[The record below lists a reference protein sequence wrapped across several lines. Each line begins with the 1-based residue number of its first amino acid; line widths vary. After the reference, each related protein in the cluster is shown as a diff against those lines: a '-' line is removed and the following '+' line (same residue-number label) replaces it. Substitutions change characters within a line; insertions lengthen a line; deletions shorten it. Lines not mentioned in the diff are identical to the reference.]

1 MPAADVRAALMTRYE
16 ASEYELGVQV
26 SADVLRDCLQTL
38 RDAYGY
44 NHYILANA
52 VDRGETIEVIHGLR
66 KTANGEDFFVKVVI
80 SADRPEVISAVP
92 IFPGAEWHER
102 EILDLFGVTFIEHPD
117 PRRLMMP
124 DDYIGH
130 PLRKAFKID
139 TPWGYRPP
147 TPPEGT

>member
-1 MPAADVRAALMTRYE
+1 MPAPDVCAAVVTRYE
-16 ASEYELGVQV
+16 ATEYELGVQV

-44 NHYILANA
+44 SHYMLANA
-52 VDRGETIEVIHGLR
+52 IDRGETIEEIHGLR

-80 SADRPEVISAVP
+80 PADRPEVSSAVP
-92 IFPGAEWHER
+92 VFPGAEWHER

-117 PRRLMMP
+117 PRRIMMP
-124 DDYIGH
+124 DDYVGH
-130 PLRKAFKID
+130 PLRKEFKID

-147 TPPEGT
+147 TPPEAS